1 MQLDYNEKNNIIPKS
16 INKDINSNLSQI
28 YEIDYHDK
36 QFQQNITIPPHKIG
50 KEISKLMKE
59 MKVLSENLR
68 FEEAAKLRDRI
79 KELRKI
85 ELSFVDTIE

>member
-1 MQLDYNEKNNIIPKS
+1 M
-16 INKDINSNLSQI
+16 
-28 YEIDYHDK
+28 
-36 QFQQNITIPPHKIG
+36 
-50 KEISKLMKE
+50 SKLMKE